1 MSNLKYLKKED
12 VKQGDTVLYFKFALP
27 DTSAWNTF
35 AQVKP
40 LLEELKTV
48 MPLLNQQAKKLHGKA
63 DELQK
68 QHDLA
73 VADENEIRDQLTQAK
88 ETIKDLEETALLNAE
103 AMEILSEKMEFLK
116 NQAENSKSNKPVSNN
131 QALINSNA
139 STQNAIK
146 AVESISLTSSPFK
159 TAPETITIDGSDND
173 SNKRQSNL
181 KLKIQTNLSTFSGL
195 PDQIIGEFIYGA
207 DRLFEL
213 GHYSDAEKVNVASSY
228 LKGIAFSD
236 WLLHER
242 EYGKQTWKQFCEYM
256 KTKYTPAN
264 HTQVI
269 RSRIRNLKQITSV
282 KDYYLQFRI
291 LCIQAP
297 ELGSNEKLDHF
308 ITNLKPDYAKF
319 VLYKEC
325 KTIEEAY
332 NAAVLHESING
343 EYTQVTSSFMS
354 ARNQNVNNQNNSW
367 SNQIQNYSDSNYF
380 SDYSNQLN
388 RNCTENNYDN
398 YDSDDDFDNYNSDIT
413 ITYS

>member
-1 MSNLKYLKKED
+1 M
-12 VKQGDTVLYFKFALP
+12 
-27 DTSAWNTF
+27 
-35 AQVKP
+35 
-40 LLEELKTV
+40 
-48 MPLLNQQAKKLHGKA
+48 
-63 DELQK
+63 
-68 QHDLA
+68 
-73 VADENEIRDQLTQAK
+73 
-88 ETIKDLEETALLNAE
+88 
-103 AMEILSEKMEFLK
+103 
-116 NQAENSKSNKPVSNN
+116 
-131 QALINSNA
+131 
-139 STQNAIK
+139 
-146 AVESISLTSSPFK
+146 
-159 TAPETITIDGSDND
+159 
-173 SNKRQSNL
+173 
-181 KLKIQTNLSTFSGL
+181 QTNLSTFSGL

-213 GHYSDAEKVNVASSY
+213 GHYSVAEKVNVASSY

-291 LCIQAP
+291 LSIQAP

-332 NAAVLHESING
+332 NAAILHESING
-343 EYTQVTSSFMS
+343 EHTHQFIRVDKKSK
-354 ARNQNVNNQNNSW
+354 RKHPK
-367 SNQIQNYSDSNYF
+367 
-380 SDYSNQLN
+380 
-388 RNCTENNYDN
+388 
-398 YDSDDDFDNYNSDIT
+398 
-413 ITYS
+413 